1 MRRIQR
7 LAYACRESRMS
18 TADEE
23 RFEFGRNWRRFVRKN
38 FSQQRCDVAKRRILE
53 FVDRPSLEDVDFL
66 DIGCGSGLH
75 SLAAW
80 QAGAR
85 RVHSFDYDPKSVAA
99 TKFLWQKA
107 GSPKNWL
114 VERGDV
120 LDTNYVASLGKWS
133 FVYSWGVLHH
143 TGDLWRAVE
152 NAQSAVADG
161 GLLYIA
167 LYSSDAQFLPSREFW
182 LEVKKRYNGASS
194 LRKKQ
199 MEWWYV
205 WNFMLQKKLRNVPQ
219 LVKRAFQYKFQRGMD
234 LFTDIRDWLG
244 GWPMEY
250 AGDQQTVDFLEGRH
264 GFLLTNVA
272 TGQACSEFLFRR
284 SSGNQRTAVKEF
296 AAQRQ
301 NSVAPVSV

>member
-1 MRRIQR
+1 
-7 LAYACRESRMS
+7 MS
-18 TADEE
+18 NDGEQ
-23 RFEFGRNWRRFVRKN
+23 RFEFGRNWRRFVRQN
-38 FSQQRCDVAKRRILE
+38 FSQERCDVAKRRLLE
-53 FVDRPSLEDVDFL
+53 FVRRDSLDGLDFL
-66 DIGCGSGLH
+66 DIGCGSGIH

-85 RVHSFDYDPKSVAA
+85 RVHSFDYDPRSVSTA
-99 TKFLWQKA
+99 KLLWERA
-107 GSPKNWL
+107 GSPANWV

-120 LDTNYVASLGKWS
+120 LDVNYVASLGKWN

-143 TGDLWRAVE
+143 TGDMWRAVE
-152 NAQSAVADG
+152 NAQSTVAEH
-161 GLLYIA
+161 GLFYIA

-182 LEVKKRYNGASS
+182 LDIKKKYNRAGSFEKKR
-194 LRKKQ
+194 

-205 WNFMLQKKLRNVPQ
+205 WNFMLQKKLRNAPE
-219 LVKRAFQYKFQRGMD
+219 LVRRAFQYKFQRGMD

-250 AGDQQTVDFLEGRH
+250 AGDQQTVDFLEQQH
-264 GFLLTNVA
+264 GFSLTNIA

-284 SSGNQRTAVKEF
+284 SRNDQRTKVKEF

-301 NSVAPVSV
+301 DAVVPVAV